1 MQDTESLKPISN
13 FASLRH
19 PKIEESL
26 RTLGITTPTPVQSRA
41 IPSILNGGDHI
52 VEAQTG
58 SGKTLAF
65 ALPILLQLL
74 SSSSPKG
81 TQCLIISPTREL
93 ATQISSVIGQITTDI
108 VPAVIIGGERQEK
121 QIRQL
126 KRDSRLIIGTP
137 GRILDLIQQRII
149 VLRKCKSFVLDEADE
164 MLSMGFIE
172 EVRAI
177 LSRLPSDRQGLFF
190 SATITPRVLS
200 LASSFL
206 KTPTTIEIEKKV
218 ENAPLI
224 EHLFYR
230 VDGALTAKVD
240 ALSRYLEKHK
250 PFSTLVFCN
259 TKSDTELVE
268 ILLKKRG
275 FAPRR
280 INSDLSQKERD
291 KTMSEFRSGDCRLLI
306 ATDVAARG
314 IDISDVELVVNYS
327 VHDTVETYVHRTGRT
342 GRAGKSG
349 TALSLVGPQDFTTF
363 YSLSKTLGATLSELT
378 SLDS

>member
-1 MQDTESLKPISN
+1 MQPDPKNLTNFSDLQNPSIEASLK
-13 FASLRH
+13 
-19 PKIEESL
+19 E
-26 RTLGITTPTPVQSRA
+26 LGITNPTPVQSRA
-41 IPSILNGGDHI
+41 IPSILQGGDHI

-65 ALPILLQLL
+65 VLPILIQLL
-74 SSSSPKG
+74 RSDSTRG
-81 TQCLIISPTREL
+81 TQCLIVSPTREL
-93 ATQISSVIGQITTDI
+93 ATQISSVVTKITTEI

-121 QIRQL
+121 QVKQL
-126 KRDSRLIIGTP
+126 RKDARLVIGTP
-137 GRILDLIQQRII
+137 GRILDLIQQRVII
-149 VLRKCKSFVLDEADE
+149 LRKCSSFVLDEADE

-172 EVRAI
+172 EVRSI
-177 LSRLPSDRQGLFF
+177 LSRLPASRQGLFF

-206 KTPTTIEIEKKV
+206 KSPKTIEIEKKP
-218 ENAPLI
+218 ESAPDI
-224 EHLFYR
+224 AHLFYR
-230 VDGALTAKVD
+230 VDGALTAKAD
-240 ALSRYLEKHK
+240 ALAQYLDTHK
-250 PFSTLVFCN
+250 PYSTIVFCN

-268 ILLKKRG
+268 ILLRKRG

-291 KTMSEFRSGDCRLLI
+291 RTMADFRSGECRLLI

-363 YSLSKTLGATLSELT
+363 HGLSKSLSGQLEEIT